1 MKTTQIKWVGITLT
15 SFWRCAVIQT
25 GAAPEAGIFVTAL
38 VRAQKKTLGLHIE
51 QRHLA

>member
-15 SFWRCAVIQT
+15 SFWRCAAIQT
-25 GAAPEAGIFVTAL
+25 SPAPAAGICVTAL

-51 QRHLA
+51 QPHLA